1 MARGQTAPDCA
12 ALQQVNAVPGEITS
26 VRTGCAVGHIEHNAA
41 PWLFVTVRLNVP
53 ACIPVG
59 KVATIG
65 VFVSETNVSFV
76 LLNGAV

>member
-1 MARGQTAPDCA
+1 M
-12 ALQQVNAVPGEITS
+12 
-26 VRTGCAVGHIEHNAA
+26 RTGCAVGHIEHNAA

-76 LLNGAV
+76 LLNGAVGAVLAGRKFAPLTVN